1 MEYDWNA
8 LSELQSKLFELL
20 WAQHFDDI
28 RNLEVSLV
36 GDTVVLRGEVGTET
50 ARSDAKR
57 FVLGFDGVF
66 KVRNEIEVAGYFVAA
81 SDTTGEDYF
90 GSDEE
95 TGQQSND
102 RGSTDSTKNDLDV
115 READK
120 TAFEEVTRHPT
131 IDADGMFSAGE
142 RIKLTVDLVK
152 DSQPGQPSITV
163 GEFPVGWEQIDVE
176 VHVYAPWAS
185 EFEALSPRIVL
196 TKAGSEAAVFNLTLA
211 QTYVV
216 GSPAPVEISFLN
228 GTRVCGHLSRNLAPQ
243 IVASA
248 DGPAA
253 DEHPKHSAIAAAKAP
268 DPEQARDNV
277 RIQPG
282 ALGPTLSITIITE
295 RAGDQ
300 TWMWVA
306 RLPKTQIAGSAKVIH
321 KADEEKFAAELLAS
335 CPDLRDDEFRRVMA
349 GIGERVW
356 RAAPDEFRTAYIK
369 CRSEVGSDFPIQLIT
384 ADPFVPWEMMKPDSE
399 EFEADHLFFDHPIC
413 RWPLNVAGELRS
425 EFISADRLSFVPTY
439 QGADDLPSARSEGE
453 WLEKTLR
460 AVRMTADRAT
470 FLDVLDGNHSARVGL
485 LHFAGHGRA
494 DRGVK
499 DGGVKLQDGWV
510 GVNEVDQSRVKLG
523 RKDGSLVVLNACES
537 GAGSKFLGMNTG
549 WGTTIAN
556 RGFGGLIAPLW
567 EVHDQVAFD
576 LLKLALEPLAEGRQ
590 TLGQATTAARK
601 AQSDLSISSF
611 AYLAHGDVMAR
622 FIT

>member
-20 WAQHFDDI
+20 WAQHFDNI

-57 FVLGFDGVF
+57 LALGFDGVF

-81 SDTTGEDYF
+81 SDTTGDDYF
-90 GSDEE
+90 GSGEE

-102 RGSTDSTKNDLDV
+102 HSSTGGTKNDSEV

-120 TAFEEVTRHPT
+120 TAFEEVIRHPT
-131 IDADGMFSAGE
+131 VDADGVFSAGE
-142 RIKLTVDLVK
+142 RITLTVDLVK
-152 DSQPGQPSITV
+152 DAQPGQPSITV
-163 GEFPVGWEQIDVE
+163 GEFPVGWDQIDVE
-176 VHVYAPWAS
+176 VHIYAPWAS
-185 EFEALSPRIVL
+185 EFEALSPRIAL
-196 TKAGSEAAVFNLTLA
+196 TKAGSEAAVFNLTVA
-211 QTYVV
+211 KTYVV

-228 GTRVCGHLSRNLAPQ
+228 GTRVCGHLSRDLAPP
-243 IVASA
+243 IAASA
-248 DGPAA
+248 DGPKA
-253 DEHPKHSAIAAAKAP
+253 DDHPKQSAVAVAEAP
-268 DPEQARDNV
+268 DAEQARDNI
-277 RIQPG
+277 RIQPS
-282 ALGPTLSITIITE
+282 APGPTLSITIITE
-295 RAGDQ
+295 RDGHQ

-306 RLPKTQIAGSAKVIH
+306 RLPKTQITGSANITH

-356 RAAPDEFRTAYIK
+356 RATPEKFRTAYIK

-413 RWPLNVAGELRS
+413 RWPLNAAGDLRS

-439 QGADDLPSARSEGE
+439 QGSDDLPSARSEGE

-470 FLDVLDGNHSARVGL
+470 FLDVLDGNHSSRIGL

-494 DRGVK
+494 DSGVK

-576 LLKLALEPLAEGRQ
+576 LMKLALEPLADGRQ
-590 TLGQATTAARK
+590 TLGHATTAARK